1 MIVEAV
7 YKDKIRKSLIQ
18 LIDGLIVGMLQQEDE
33 LTPQIPIK
41 LMGPYGKQKLSRER
55 LAGRNCTKYRIFCH
69 LYQTE

>member
-18 LIDGLIVGMLQQEDE
+18 LIDGLIIGMLQQEDE

-41 LMGPYGKQKLSRER
+41 LMGPYGKQKFYGDFSPESV
-55 LAGRNCTKYRIFCH
+55 
-69 LYQTE
+69 

>member
-41 LMGPYGKQKLSRER
+41 LMGPYGKQKFYGDFFPESV
-55 LAGRNCTKYRIFCH
+55 
-69 LYQTE
+69 

>member
-18 LIDGLIVGMLQQEDE
+18 LIDGLIIGMLQQEDE

-41 LMGPYGKQKLSRER
+41 LIGPLW
-55 LAGRNCTKYRIFCH
+55 
-69 LYQTE
+69 